1 MVDSYGE
8 ERDRSTG
15 LKEPVQSD
23 RSVPELMRELSD
35 QTVTLVRQEL
45 DLAKAEVA
53 TKGKRAGLGAGMF
66 GGASLFGLYALGAL
80 TACAILALATGMDGW
95 LAALIVAAV
104 YGAIAGVLA
113 LMGAKN
119 VKRGVPPT
127 PEQTVESLKE
137 DVESTKLRAQEG
149 RGRSV

>member
-1 MVDSYGE
+1 MADSYGE
-8 ERDRSTG
+8 EHNRNTS

-23 RSVPELMRELSD
+23 RPVAELMKQLSE
-35 QTVTLVRQEL
+35 QTATLVRQEL
-45 DLAKAEVA
+45 DLAKTELA
-53 TKGKRAGLGAGMF
+53 TKGKRAGLGTGMF
-66 GGASLFGLYALGAL
+66 GGASLLGLYALGAL
-80 TACAILALATGMDGW
+80 TACAILALATSIDGW

-113 LMGAKN
+113 LTGAKN

-127 PEQTVESLKE
+127 PEQTIESVRE

-149 RGRSV
+149 RR

>member
-1 MVDSYGE
+1 DVGNRPTGVQDPTDS
-8 ERDRSTG
+8 
-15 LKEPVQSD
+15 SD
-23 RSVPELMRELSD
+23 RSVPELMRQLSD
-35 QTVTLVRQEL
+35 QTASLVRQEL

-127 PEQTVESLKE
+127 PDQTIES
-137 DVESTKLRAQEG
+137 
-149 RGRSV
+149 